1 MSVKDAGGFIIQLMP
16 DALDSDIDKLEAN
29 VKKINSITHLL
40 EEGLS
45 PEEMLQMI
53 LGDMG
58 LEILSEM
65 PVSYE
70 CDCSKDRVGRAL
82 LSIGKGDLQEMVD
95 EGKPVELK
103 CHFCNTVYT
112 FTPDEI
118 REMMGN

>member
-1 MSVKDAGGFIIQLMP
+1 
-16 DALDSDIDKLEAN
+16 
-29 VKKINSITHLL
+29 
-40 EEGLS
+40 
-45 PEEMLQMI
+45 MI